1 MKKKF
6 IINFFIILI
15 VLILVLYF
23 SLKDNYKEIINYIS
37 NINLFWLIISIA
49 ILLLHRVIV
58 GLCSYKVVLIND
70 AKVSF
75 WKMVHINFIIPFFHG
90 ITPFSGGGQPMEIYY
105 LHNEGISKTKST
117 NIVLQNFIL
126 FQSALIILSLIAVLY
141 NYFFKLFPSDSFMRG
156 LVTLGFVIN
165 FLVLL
170 FSYMLSF
177 SKSANKF
184 ILNKGLSFLSKIKI
198 VKNVDTTREKL
209 NNYINKFYTSATFLK
224 KQKRKVLIVLLLN
237 VISLIVQYSVPYV
250 VGIGMGVNN
259 LSFMMMMVAT
269 TYVMMIGSFVPI
281 PGGTGGIEYGFVYF
295 VGYIINDVGLVTAIM
310 LIWRLISYYFAMV
323 IGAITLIFYRKKEKE
338 CE

>member
-70 AKVSF
+70 AKVNF
-75 WKMVHINFIIPFFHG
+75 WKMVQINFIIPFFHG

-105 LHNEGISKTKST
+105 LHNEDISKTKST

-126 FQSALIILSLIAVLY
+126 YQVALIGVSLIAVVF
-141 NYFFKLFPSDSFMRG
+141 NQIFGLFPKDDFMRR
-156 LVTLGFVIN
+156 LVILGFLIN

-170 FSYMLSF
+170 ISLVAGFYKKLTSYIVKKIITF
-177 SKSANKF
+177 
-184 ILNKGLSFLSKIKI
+184 LNKIKI
-198 VKNVDTTREKL
+198 IKDVDGTLNKF
-209 NNYINKFYTSATFLK
+209 NNYIDNFYNNANLLK
-224 KQKRKVLIVLLLN
+224 KNKKQVCYVILLHM
-237 VISLIVQYSVPYV
+237 ISLILLYSIPYT
-250 VGIGMGVNN
+250 IILGMGLKDINYIYI
-259 LSFMMMMVAT
+259 LIAT
-269 TYVMMIGSFVPI
+269 TYVMIIGSFVPI
-281 PGGTGGIEYGFVYF
+281 PGGTGGIEYGFMYF
-295 VGYIINDVGLVTAIM
+295 CGLIISGSVLTAVM
-310 LIWRLISYYFAMV
+310 LMWRFITYYLAMI
-323 IGAITLIFYRKKEKE
+323 IGAIFLMMYRKKVKK

>member
-70 AKVSF
+70 AKVNF
-75 WKMVHINFIIPFFHG
+75 WKMVQINFIIPFFHG

-105 LHNEGISKTKST
+105 LHNEDISKTKST

-126 FQSALIILSLIAVLY
+126 YQVALIGVSLIAVVF
-141 NYFFKLFPSDSFMRG
+141 NQIFELFPKDDFMRR
-156 LVTLGFVIN
+156 LVLLGFLIN

-170 FSYMLSF
+170 ISLVAGFYKKLTSYIVKKIITF
-177 SKSANKF
+177 
-184 ILNKGLSFLSKIKI
+184 LNKIKI
-198 VKNVDTTREKL
+198 IKDVDGTLNKF
-209 NNYINKFYTSATFLK
+209 NNYIDNFYNNANLLK
-224 KQKRKVLIVLLLN
+224 KNKKQVCYVILLHM
-237 VISLIVQYSVPYV
+237 ISLILLYSIPYT
-250 VGIGMGVNN
+250 IILGMGLKDINYIYI
-259 LSFMMMMVAT
+259 LIAT
-269 TYVMMIGSFVPI
+269 TYVMIIGSFVPI
-281 PGGTGGIEYGFVYF
+281 PGGTGGIEYGFMYF
-295 VGYIINDVGLVTAIM
+295 CGLIISGSVLTAVM
-310 LIWRLISYYFAMV
+310 LMWRFITYYLAMI
-323 IGAITLIFYRKKEKE
+323 IGAIFLMMYRKKVKK

>member
-58 GLCSYKVVLIND
+58 GLCSYKVVLINN
-70 AKVSF
+70 ANVNF
-75 WKMVHINFIIPFFHG
+75 GKMVQINFIIPFFHG

-105 LHNEGISKTKST
+105 LHNEGVSKTKSA

-126 FQSALIILSLIAVLY
+126 YQIALIVVSLLAVIC
-141 NYFFKLFPSDSFMRG
+141 NQIFELFPKDDFMRR
-156 LVTLGFVIN
+156 LVLLGFLIN

-170 FSYMLSF
+170 ISLVAGFYKKLTSYIVKKIITF
-177 SKSANKF
+177 
-184 ILNKGLSFLSKIKI
+184 LNKIKI
-198 VKNVDTTREKL
+198 IKDVDGTLNKF
-209 NNYINKFYTSATFLK
+209 NNYIDNFYNNANLLK
-224 KQKRKVLIVLLLN
+224 KNKKQVCYVILLHM
-237 VISLIVQYSVPYV
+237 ISLILLYSIPYT
-250 VGIGMGVNN
+250 IILGMGLKDINYIYI
-259 LSFMMMMVAT
+259 LIAT
-269 TYVMMIGSFVPI
+269 TYVMIIGSFVPI
-281 PGGTGGIEYGFVYF
+281 PGGTGGIEYGFMYF
-295 VGYIINDVGLVTAIM
+295 CGLIISGSVLTAVM
-310 LIWRLISYYFAMV
+310 LMWRFITYYLAMI
-323 IGAITLIFYRKKEKE
+323 IGAIFLMMYRKKVKK

>member
-58 GLCSYKVVLIND
+58 GLCSYKVVLINN
-70 AKVSF
+70 ANVNF
-75 WKMVHINFIIPFFHG
+75 GKMVQINFIIPFFHG

-105 LHNEGISKTKST
+105 LHNEGVSKTKST

-126 FQSALIILSLIAVLY
+126 YQIALIVVSLLAVIC
-141 NYFFKLFPSDSFMRG
+141 NQIFELFPKDDFMRR
-156 LVTLGFVIN
+156 LVLLGFLIN

-170 FSYMLSF
+170 ISLVAGFYKKLTSYIVKKIITF
-177 SKSANKF
+177 
-184 ILNKGLSFLSKIKI
+184 LNKIKI
-198 VKNVDTTREKL
+198 IKDVDGTLNKF
-209 NNYINKFYTSATFLK
+209 NNYIDNFYNNANLLK
-224 KQKRKVLIVLLLN
+224 KNKKQVCYVILLHM
-237 VISLIVQYSVPYV
+237 ISLILLYSIPYT
-250 VGIGMGVNN
+250 IILGMGLKDINYIYI
-259 LSFMMMMVAT
+259 LIAT
-269 TYVMMIGSFVPI
+269 TYVMIIGSFVPI
-281 PGGTGGIEYGFVYF
+281 PGGTGGIEYGFMYF
-295 VGYIINDVGLVTAIM
+295 CGLIISGSVLTAVM
-310 LIWRLISYYFAMV
+310 LMWRFITYYLAMI
-323 IGAITLIFYRKKEKE
+323 IGAIFLMMYRKKVKK

>member
-6 IINFFIILI
+6 IINFFIILV

-70 AKVSF
+70 AKVNF
-75 WKMVHINFIIPFFHG
+75 WKMVQINFIIPFFHG

-105 LHNEGISKTKST
+105 LHNEGVSKTKST

-126 FQSALIILSLIAVLY
+126 YQIALIVVSLLAVIC
-141 NYFFKLFPSDSFMRG
+141 NQIFELFPKDDFMRR
-156 LVTLGFVIN
+156 LVLLGFLIN

-170 FSYMLSF
+170 ISLVAGFYKKLTSYIVKKIITF
-177 SKSANKF
+177 
-184 ILNKGLSFLSKIKI
+184 LNKIKI
-198 VKNVDTTREKL
+198 IKDVDGTLNKF
-209 NNYINKFYTSATFLK
+209 NNYIDNFYNNANLLK
-224 KQKRKVLIVLLLN
+224 KNKKQVCYVILLHM
-237 VISLIVQYSVPYV
+237 ISLILLYSIPYT
-250 VGIGMGVNN
+250 IILGMGLKDINYIYI
-259 LSFMMMMVAT
+259 LIAT
-269 TYVMMIGSFVPI
+269 TYVMIIGSFVPI
-281 PGGTGGIEYGFVYF
+281 PGGTGGIEYGFMYF
-295 VGYIINDVGLVTAIM
+295 CGLIISGSVLTAVM
-310 LIWRLISYYFAMV
+310 LMWRFITYYLAMI
-323 IGAITLIFYRKKEKE
+323 IGAIFLMMYRKKVKK

>member
-58 GLCSYKVVLIND
+58 GLCSYKVVLINN
-70 AKVSF
+70 ANVNF
-75 WKMVHINFIIPFFHG
+75 GKMVQINFIIPFFHG

-105 LHNEGISKTKST
+105 LHNEGVSKTKST

-126 FQSALIILSLIAVLY
+126 YQIALIIVSLLAVIC
-141 NYFFKLFPSDSFMRG
+141 NQIFELFPKDDFMRR
-156 LVTLGFVIN
+156 LVLLGFLIN

-170 FSYMLSF
+170 ISLVAGFYKKLTSYIVKKIITF
-177 SKSANKF
+177 
-184 ILNKGLSFLSKIKI
+184 LNKIKI
-198 VKNVDTTREKL
+198 IKDVDGTLNKF
-209 NNYINKFYTSATFLK
+209 NNYIDNFYNNANLLK
-224 KQKRKVLIVLLLN
+224 KNKKQVCYVILLHM
-237 VISLIVQYSVPYV
+237 ISLILLYSIPYT
-250 VGIGMGVNN
+250 IILGMGLKDINYIYI
-259 LSFMMMMVAT
+259 LIAT
-269 TYVMMIGSFVPI
+269 TYVMIIGSFVPI
-281 PGGTGGIEYGFVYF
+281 PGGTGGIEYGFMYF
-295 VGYIINDVGLVTAIM
+295 CGLIISGSVLTAVM
-310 LIWRLISYYFAMV
+310 LMWRFITYYLAMI
-323 IGAITLIFYRKKEKE
+323 IGAIFLMMYRKKVKK

>member
-70 AKVSF
+70 AKVNF
-75 WKMVHINFIIPFFHG
+75 WKMVQINFIIPFFHG

-105 LHNEGISKTKST
+105 LHNEDISKTKST

-126 FQSALIILSLIAVLY
+126 YQVALIGVSLIAVVF
-141 NYFFKLFPSDSFMRG
+141 NQIFGLFPKDDFMRR
-156 LVTLGFVIN
+156 LVILGFLIN

-170 FSYMLSF
+170 ISLVAGFYKKLTSYIVKKIITF
-177 SKSANKF
+177 
-184 ILNKGLSFLSKIKI
+184 LNKIKI
-198 VKNVDTTREKL
+198 VKDVDGTL
-209 NNYINKFYTSATFLK
+209 NKFNDYIDNFYNNTNLLK
-224 KQKRKVLIVLLLN
+224 KNKKQVCYVILLHM
-237 VISLIVQYSVPYV
+237 ISLILLYSIPYT
-250 VGIGMGVNN
+250 IILGMGLKDINYIYI
-259 LSFMMMMVAT
+259 LIAT
-269 TYVMMIGSFVPI
+269 TYVMIIGSFVPI
-281 PGGTGGIEYGFVYF
+281 PGGTGGIEYGFMYF
-295 VGYIINDVGLVTAIM
+295 CGLIISGSVLTAVM
-310 LIWRLISYYFAMV
+310 LMWRFITYYLAMI
-323 IGAITLIFYRKKEKE
+323 IGAIFLMMYRKKVKK

>member
-6 IINFFIILI
+6 IINFFIIFI
-15 VLILVLYF
+15 FLILVLYF

-126 FQSALIILSLIAVLY
+126 YQVALIGVSLIAVVF
-141 NYFFKLFPSDSFMRG
+141 NQIFGLFPKDDFMRR
-156 LVTLGFVIN
+156 LVIMGFLIN

-170 FSYMLSF
+170 ISLVAGFYKKLTSYIVKKIITF
-177 SKSANKF
+177 
-184 ILNKGLSFLSKIKI
+184 LNKIKI
-198 VKNVDTTREKL
+198 VKDVDGTL
-209 NNYINKFYTSATFLK
+209 NKFNDYIDNFYNNTNLLK
-224 KQKRKVLIVLLLN
+224 KNKKQVCYVILLHM
-237 VISLIVQYSVPYV
+237 ISLILLYSIPYT
-250 VGIGMGVNN
+250 IILGMGLKDINYIYI
-259 LSFMMMMVAT
+259 LIAT
-269 TYVMMIGSFVPI
+269 TYVMIIGSFVPI
-281 PGGTGGIEYGFVYF
+281 PGGTGGIEYGFMYF
-295 VGYIINDVGLVTAIM
+295 CGLIISGSVLTAVM
-310 LIWRLISYYFAMV
+310 LMWRFITYYLAMI
-323 IGAITLIFYRKKEKE
+323 IGAIFLMMYRKKVKK

>member
-70 AKVSF
+70 AKVNF
-75 WKMVHINFIIPFFHG
+75 WKMVQINFIIPFFHG

-126 FQSALIILSLIAVLY
+126 YQVALIGVSLIAVVF
-141 NYFFKLFPSDSFMRG
+141 NQIFGLFPKDDFMRR
-156 LVTLGFVIN
+156 LVIMGFLIN

-170 FSYMLSF
+170 ISLVAGFYKKLTSYIVKKIITF
-177 SKSANKF
+177 
-184 ILNKGLSFLSKIKI
+184 LNKIKI
-198 VKNVDTTREKL
+198 VKDVDGTL
-209 NNYINKFYTSATFLK
+209 NKFNDYIDNFYNNTNLLK
-224 KQKRKVLIVLLLN
+224 KNKKQVCYVILLHM
-237 VISLIVQYSVPYV
+237 ISLILLYSIPYT
-250 VGIGMGVNN
+250 IILGMGLKDINYIYI
-259 LSFMMMMVAT
+259 LIAT
-269 TYVMMIGSFVPI
+269 TYVMIIGSFVPI
-281 PGGTGGIEYGFVYF
+281 PGGTGGIEYGFMYF
-295 VGYIINDVGLVTAIM
+295 CGLIISGSVLTAVM
-310 LIWRLISYYFAMV
+310 LMWRFITYYLAMI
-323 IGAITLIFYRKKEKE
+323 IGAIFLMMYRKKVKK